1 MAQDGPDMP
10 DMDETPE
17 TLPEASPKQPGRG
30 FLSRWTR
37 RLATGLM
44 VVLAGLAA
52 LFVILDRPSA
62 TAS

>member
-1 MAQDGPDMP
+1 V
-10 DMDETPE
+10 
-17 TLPEASPKQPGRG
+17 PEASRSPNAVS
-30 FLSRWTR
+30 SRWTR

-52 LFVILDRPSA
+52 LFVILDSSA